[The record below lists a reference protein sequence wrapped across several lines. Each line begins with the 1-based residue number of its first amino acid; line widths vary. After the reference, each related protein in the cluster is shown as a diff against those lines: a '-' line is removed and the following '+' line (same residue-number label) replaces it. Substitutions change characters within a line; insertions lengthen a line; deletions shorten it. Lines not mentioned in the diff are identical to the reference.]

1 MKLVNEDCLLAMKTI
16 QNETVDMVYLDPPFF
31 SQTKQKLKDTSGHEY
46 CFSDQWNSRNEY
58 LEFMKERLVE
68 IRRVINCTGS
78 VFLHCDSTAS
88 HYLRVLLDDV
98 FGEKNFRSEIIWSYK
113 RWSNSKK
120 GLIPAHQTIFWYS
133 KTDKYK
139 FHTLY
144 NEYSATTN
152 LDQIL
157 QERERNKVGK
167 VVYRRDSA
175 GNILLAKEK
184 QGVPLSDVWDIPFLN
199 PKAKERVGY
208 PTQKPLELL
217 ERIIEISTDAND
229 LVVDPFCGSGTTLVA
244 AERLG
249 RRAIGIDENLAAI
262 ELCNRRW
269 KNFVKSESKILRLG
283 EQAYKTKTDKEL
295 AILKQF
301 DCNVVQRNRGID
313 AILKKYYLG
322 APVAIKIQRKNE
334 TVLQAAGLLKNA
346 SEKRKCKFY
355 ILIVNEPVKEH
366 ERYQLPENMI
376 VVESYESSFER
387 QIALQLSEMKTEYTK
402 KKA

>member
-1 MKLVNEDCLLAMKTI
+1 MKLINEDCLLAIRNI
-16 QNETVDMVYLDPPFF
+16 QDETVDMVYLDPPFF
-31 SQTKQKLKDTSGHEY
+31 TQTKQKLKDTNGREY
-46 CFSDQWNSRNEY
+46 CFLDQWDSRKEY
-58 LEFMKERLVE
+58 LQFMQQRLVE
-68 IRRVINCTGS
+68 IRRVLNRTGS

-88 HYLRVLLDDV
+88 HYLRVLMDDV

-133 KTDKYK
+133 KTDNYK

-144 NEYSATTN
+144 TEYSATTN

-157 QERERNKVGK
+157 QERERNKAGK
-167 VVYRRDSA
+167 VVYRRDDA

-184 QGVPLSDVWDIPFLN
+184 KGVPLSDVWDIPFLN

-208 PTQKPLELL
+208 PTQKPVELL
-217 ERIIEISTDAND
+217 ERIVKISTDEND
-229 LVVDPFCGSGTTLVA
+229 IVLDPFCGSGTTLIA

-249 RRAIGIDENLAAI
+249 RKSIGIDENPEAI
-262 ELCNRRW
+262 ELCSKRQ
-269 KNFVKSESKILRLG
+269 KEFVKTESRILRLG
-283 EQAYKTKTDKEL
+283 EQAYKTKTEKEL

-301 DCNVVQRNRGID
+301 DCNIVQRNRGID

-322 APVAIKIQRKNE
+322 APVALKIQRENE
-334 TVLQAAGLLKNA
+334 TILQAARLLKYA
-346 SEKRKCKFY
+346 GEKRKCRFY
-355 ILIVNEPVKEH
+355 ILIVNQNLKEY
-366 ERYQLPENMI
+366 ERYQLPENII
-376 VVESYESSFER
+376 VLESYELNFER
-387 QIALQLSEMKTEYTK
+387 QIMLQLSEMKTE

>member
-1 MKLVNEDCLLAMKTI
+1 MKLVNEDCLLAMKSI
-16 QNETVDMVYLDPPFF
+16 QNEMIDMVYLDPPFF
-31 SQTKQKLKDTSGHEY
+31 TQTKQKLKDVNGREY
-46 CFSDQWNSRNEY
+46 CFLDRWDSKKEY
-58 LEFMKERLVE
+58 LEFMEKRLVE

-120 GLIPAHQTIFWYS
+120 GLVPAHQTIFWYS
-133 KTDKYK
+133 KTENYK

-157 QERERNKVGK
+157 QERERSKSGK
-167 VVYRRDSA
+167 VIYRRDST
-175 GNILLAKEK
+175 GNIILAKEK
-184 QGVPLSDVWDIPFLN
+184 QGVPISDVWDIPFLN

-208 PTQKPLELL
+208 PTQKPIELL
-217 ERIIEISTDAND
+217 ERIIRISTDEND
-229 LVVDPFCGSGTTLVA
+229 LILDPFCGSGTTLIA

-249 RRAIGIDENLAAI
+249 RNAIGIDENPEAI
-262 ELCNRRW
+262 RLCNERL
-269 KNFVKSESKILRLG
+269 KTLTKSESKVLRLG
-283 EQAYKTKTDKEL
+283 EQAYKTKTEKEL
-295 AILKQF
+295 AVLKQF

-322 APVAIKIQRKNE
+322 APVALKIQRENE
-334 TVLQAAGLLKNA
+334 TVLQAADLLKDA
-346 SEKRKCKFY
+346 GEKRKCKFY
-355 ILIVNEPVKEH
+355 ILIVNESVKEY
-366 ERYQLPENMI
+366 ERYKLPENMI
-376 VVESYESSFER
+376 VLESYESNFER
-387 QIALQLSEMKTEYTK
+387 QVALQLSEMKIEYKK